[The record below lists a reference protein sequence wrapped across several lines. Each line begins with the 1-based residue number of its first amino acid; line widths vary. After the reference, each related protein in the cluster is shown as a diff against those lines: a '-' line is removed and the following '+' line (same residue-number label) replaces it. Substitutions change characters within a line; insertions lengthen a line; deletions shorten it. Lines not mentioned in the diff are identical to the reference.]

1 MTYQIKPLHCD
12 PAMLKGLSEKLMDY
26 GAKAAAYVD
35 ASMNNINWANAAR
48 LHEECIK

>member
-12 PAMLKGLSEKLMDY
+12 PAKLKGLSEKLMDY
-26 GAKAAAYVD
+26 GAKAA
-35 ASMNNINWANAAR
+35 R